1 MKDTVQKTALRD
13 LVAERLDRH
22 YLAWAADHPHLARAI
37 DRVQLVDTT
46 VTRLRDDPEFVA
58 AMRDADLDEH
68 RLARAA
74 KALEVVERWATRVVT
89 L

>member
-1 MKDTVQKTALRD
+1 MNDPLQKTALRD

-37 DRVQLVDTT
+37 DRVQLIDTT
-46 VTRLRDDPEFVA
+46 VANLRDDPAFAA
-58 AMRDADLDEH
+58 AMREADLDEH
-68 RLARAA
+68 RLAQAA
-74 KALEVVERWATRVVT
+74 KALELVETWAGRVVK